1 MILQRACT
9 ITDSAVGN
17 QREHWWLSAVD
28 QLSLPAGRW
37 PRRLPLPSGSPR
49 LARCVLRA
57 IPTAPK
63 TARDFTRT
71 TLADW
76 RLEGL
81 FEDAEMTVSELV
93 TNALRHGL
101 RGLRQPRRPH
111 PVQLVLVRDENRLL
125 SVVTDP
131 SDQTP
136 ARSQADDSAET
147 GRGLWIVEAIST
159 RWGWAPLGTGGKAVW
174 AAFDLS

>member
-9 ITDSAVGN
+9 ITDSSAGD

-28 QLSLPAGRW
+28 QLSRPAGRW
-37 PRRLPLPSGSPR
+37 PGRLQSASGGPL

-57 IPTAPK
+57 VPSAPK
-63 TARDFTRT
+63 TARDFTRS
-71 TLADW
+71 TLTDW
-76 RLEGL
+76 QLAEL
-81 FEDAEMTVSELV
+81 FDDSQMTVSELV

-111 PVQLVLVRDENRLL
+111 PVQLVLVRDERRLL
-125 SVVTDP
+125 AVVTDP
-131 SDQTP
+131 SDQVPVRTQP
-136 ARSQADDSAET
+136 DETAET
-147 GRGLWIVEAIST
+147 GRGLRIVEAVSS

-174 AAFDLS
+174 AAFDIS

>member
-9 ITDSAVGN
+9 ITDSVAGD

-28 QLSLPAGRW
+28 QLSCPVGRW
-37 PRRLPLPSGSPR
+37 PGRLSSASGGPR

-57 IPTAPK
+57 VPTAPK
-63 TARDFTRT
+63 TARDFTRAK
-71 TLADW
+71 LADW
-76 RLEGL
+76 QLDNL
-81 FEDAEMTVSELV
+81 FDDAEMTVSELV

-111 PVQLVLVRDENRLL
+111 PVQLVLVRDEHRLL

-131 SDQTP
+131 SDQAPVP
-136 ARSQADDSAET
+136 AQPDEAAET
-147 GRGLWIVEAIST
+147 GRGLRIVEAVSV

-174 AAFDLS
+174 AAFDIL

>member
-9 ITDSAVGN
+9 ITGSSVGDL
-17 QREHWWLSAVD
+17 REHWWLSAVD
-28 QLSLPAGRW
+28 QLSHPAGRW
-37 PRRLPLPSGSPR
+37 PGRLPSTSGGPL

-57 IPTAPK
+57 VPTAPK
-63 TARDFTRT
+63 TARDFTRA
-71 TLADW
+71 TLAGW
-76 RLEGL
+76 RLDDL
-81 FEDAEMTVSELV
+81 FDDAEMTVSELV

-111 PVQLVLVRDENRLL
+111 PVQLVLVHNEHRLL

-131 SDQTP
+131 SGQVPVPSRPEEST
-136 ARSQADDSAET
+136 ET
-147 GRGLWIVEAIST
+147 GRGLCIVEAVTS

-174 AAFDLS
+174 AAFDVS